1 MAVEITRNHDWSS
14 AGENDSEPG
23 QKAPAEGK
31 TTTGKGNKS
40 SQRSVAYVYVLLF
53 FSDLSFMVLKEKTF
67 LSFTRCS

>member
-1 MAVEITRNHDWSS
+1 MAVEIIRNPDWSN
-14 AGENDSEPG
+14 AGEKDSEPG

-40 SQRSVAYVYVLLF
+40 SQRSVVYVYVLLF
-53 FSDLSFMVLKEKTF
+53 FIDLSFMLFKKTF